1 MDVANLG
8 RRTRCGM
15 VNTLLSSL
23 QDSGDKSDEEEE
35 EGRMLESFQKM
46 VTLAGSLSD
55 RAKMNMLEMFSRSGL
70 GQMRPMM
77 QPGNFNIFILIFCT
91 ISARNDAGHARDDD
105 EPGSVLRSPQASS
118 PARCRSSPASCT
130 TCPCHQASAEPV
142 SVSPG

>member
-77 QPGNFNIFILIFCT
+77 QPGIFYIIFFYNYFNHFQLFVHHC
-91 ISARNDAGHARDDD
+91 
-105 EPGSVLRSPQASS
+105 
-118 PARCRSSPASCT
+118 
-130 TCPCHQASAEPV
+130 
-142 SVSPG
+142 